1 MHLTIRLFGPEAQ
14 LAAASE
20 LAVDV
25 ERLPI
30 RCAALRQRIAQ
41 REPRLAQSLKT
52 ARLAVNCEFASDEQL
67 IGPGD
72 ELALIGS
79 VSGG

>member
-1 MHLTIRLFGPEAQ
+1 MQLTIRLFGPEAQ

-20 LAVDV
+20 LAVHV

-30 RCAALRQRIAQ
+30 CCALLREQIAL
-41 REPRLAQSLKT
+41 REPRLAQSIKT
-52 ARLAVNCEFASDEQL
+52 ARLAINCEFASDDQL

-72 ELALIGS
+72 EVALIGS

>member
-1 MHLTIRLFGPEAQ
+1 MQLTIRLFGPEAQ

-20 LAVDV
+20 LAVNV
-25 ERLPI
+25 EQFPI
-30 RCAALRQRIAQ
+30 RCALLRQQIAL
-41 REPRLAQSLKT
+41 REPRLAQSIKT
-52 ARLAVNCEFASDEQL
+52 ARLAINCEFASDDQL

-72 ELALIGS
+72 EVALIGS